1 MGMLKPSEVFSFI
14 KSCEANMPLVIRVNT
29 LKTKRKEL
37 ARTLIARGVNVD
49 PVDDWDTVG
58 LKILKSNIPIGA
70 TPE

>member
-1 MGMLKPSEVFSFI
+1 MLKPTDVFAFI